1 MKVVIE
7 GKVDNFVCK
16 GLEKGMVIEGDFSAT
31 DSYHSF
37 QELYSHRI
45 MLFICLMKQNKEISW
60 KSRIHSDGSKIDNWF
75 IAGMKLPSGDITY
88 HIPDNFWELLS
99 DITVLEKAPEWDSHT
114 SEEVIRRLNNW
125 SFTLGN

>member
-1 MKVVIE
+1 MRVVIE
-7 GKVDNFVCK
+7 GKVDNLVCK
-16 GLEKGMVIEGDFSAT
+16 GLEKGMVIEGDISVT

-45 MLFICLMKQNKEISW
+45 MLFICLMKQNKEVSW
-60 KSRIHSDGSKIDNWF
+60 KSRNHNDGSKIDNWF

-88 HIPDNFWELLS
+88 YIPDNFWELLS
-99 DITVLEKAPEWDSHT
+99 DINVLEKTPEWDGHT

-125 SFTLGN
+125 CFTL

>member
-1 MKVVIE
+1 MRVVID
-7 GKVDNFVCK
+7 GKIDSFVCK
-16 GLEKGMVIEGDFSAT
+16 GLDKGMVIEGDFNIT

-45 MLFICLMKQNKEISW
+45 MLFICLMKQNKDISW
-60 KSRIHSDGSKIDNWF
+60 KSRIHKDGSKFDVDGWF

-88 HIPDNFWELLS
+88 HIPENFWELLI
-99 DITVLEKAPEWDSHT
+99 DINVLETEPDWDGHD

-125 SFTLGN
+125 CFAL